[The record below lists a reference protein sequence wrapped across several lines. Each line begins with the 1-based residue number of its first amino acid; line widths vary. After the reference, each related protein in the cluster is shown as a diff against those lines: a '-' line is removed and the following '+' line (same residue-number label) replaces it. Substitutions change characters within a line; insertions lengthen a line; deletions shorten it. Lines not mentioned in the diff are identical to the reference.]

1 MKNGYAITHTED
13 TLRLTLWNVLVSH
26 MIHQLELVT
35 DCLQEHF
42 LGSNTY
48 KISLII
54 FCKNAQIKKL
64 VCLIQKSLIR
74 RIIRN
79 CRCGKMLYKTLVILL
94 IRKVIL
100 RRERNCKRLLK
111 YSHGTTGWQNRQIT
125 LQTLKNLIKSI
136 KILLTRLIKAKKQHR
151 IFISLLMLIRNTE

>member
-1 MKNGYAITHTED
+1 MKSGYATTLIED
-13 TLRLTLWNVLVSH
+13 TLRLTIWNVLVSH
-26 MIHQLELVT
+26 MIHRLELVM

-54 FCKNAQIKKL
+54 FYRNALIKKL
-64 VCLIQKSLIR
+64 VYLIQRSLIR

-79 CRCGKMLYKTLVILL
+79 CRCGKTLYKTLVILL

-100 RRERNCKRLLK
+100 SRERNCKLLLK
-111 YSHGTTGWQNRQIT
+111 YSRGTTGWQNRQTT

-136 KILLTRLIKAKKQHR
+136 KI
-151 IFISLLMLIRNTE
+151 S

>member
-1 MKNGYAITHTED
+1 MKNGYVTMLTED
-13 TLRLTLWNVLVSH
+13 ILRLTLWNVLVSH
-26 MIHQLELVT
+26 MIHRLELVM
-35 DCLQEHF
+35 DYRQEHF

-54 FCKNAQIKKL
+54 FCRNALIKKL
-64 VCLIQKSLIR
+64 VYLIQRSLIR

-79 CRCGKMLYKTLVILL
+79 CRCGKTLYKTLVILL

-100 RRERNCKRLLK
+100 RMEMNYKQLLK
-111 YSHGTTGWQNRQIT
+111 YSHGTTGWQNRQTT

-136 KILLTRLIKAKKQHR
+136 KIL
-151 IFISLLMLIRNTE
+151 